1 MVGAGFGSHRTPM
14 GDGFD
19 GTRFGGLP
27 RLRSLPL
34 YSLVGASCAA
44 DAWNRSLSRGHLVAD
59 LDRLLP
65 CAIFQ
70 SKSRNTPTHEP
81 GTVPLR
87 ASSTVCGRDCGKGS
101 NGADLCKRCRMV
113 AGCRLGFASAE

>member
-1 MVGAGFGSHRTPM
+1 MVGARFGSHRAPM

-19 GTRFGGLP
+19 GTRFSGLP
-27 RLRSLPL
+27 RLRSLPHH
-34 YSLVGASCAA
+34 SRIGASSAA

-59 LDRLLP
+59 LDRLLSRE
-65 CAIFQ
+65 IFQ
-70 SKSRNTPTHEP
+70 SKSTNAPADEP

-101 NGADLCKRCRMV
+101 NGAHLCKHSWMV
-113 AGCRLGFASAE
+113 AGCRLGLASTE